1 MPTLFIIFGIRFFF
15 YSDDHEPIHVH
26 IAYGGKLA
34 KIQVLPE
41 VSVVYDQGVGPKIL
55 KKALKT
61 VDNYKEDIIAEW
73 HSYFGK

>member
-26 IAYGGKLA
+26 ISYGGKLA

-41 VSVVYDQGVGPKIL
+41 VEVVYDQGVGPQVL

-61 VDNYKEDIIAEW
+61 VENYKEEIISEW
-73 HSYFGK
+73 HSYFDK

>member
-26 IAYGGKLA
+26 ISYGGKLA

-41 VSVVYDQGVGPKIL
+41 VSVVYDQGVGPQIL

-61 VDNYKEDIIAEW
+61 VDNYKEEIIAEW
-73 HSYFGK
+73 HSYFDK